1 MWHLDLDIDQPVDFF
16 TKIIKYL
23 PQIVFT
29 SHQWQY
35 LYPRQE
41 KKCIPYIFFKFKC
54 GSLSTNETEEFEVEI
69 KNE

>member
-1 MWHLDLDIDQPVDFF
+1 MWHLGLDIDQPVDFF

-35 LYPRQE
+35 IIKTG
-41 KKCIPYIFFKFKC
+41 KKVHSIYISKFKC